1 MLHIGSVVQMRK
13 NCGEVRL
20 TPGEAEGMTLG
31 EHFPGNVVTVQKVS
45 VFIRHADSNS
55 EGDADNIYN

>member
-1 MLHIGSVVQMRK
+1 MLHIGSVAQMRK

-20 TPGEAEGMTLG
+20 TPSEAEGMTLG

-45 VFIRHADSNS
+45 VFIRPADSNS
-55 EGDADNIYN
+55 EGDADNI